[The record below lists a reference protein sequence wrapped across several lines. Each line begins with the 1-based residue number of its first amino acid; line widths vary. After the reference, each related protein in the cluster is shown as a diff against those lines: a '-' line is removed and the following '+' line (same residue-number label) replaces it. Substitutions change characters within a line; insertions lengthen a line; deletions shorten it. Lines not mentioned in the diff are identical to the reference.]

1 MQEAALE
8 CAPVTLR
15 SIRMNTRGGMAD
27 KHDVDFRAYVASD
40 FGAVADLWARVNREL
55 APAGMETLFEQ
66 YIATTIE
73 GELSRLLDIF
83 SQARRNAFW
92 VVELAGGSRR
102 IVGTFGI
109 ECHDGDTT
117 ELRRMYIDAG
127 WRGCGLAERMLRT
140 AEATARELGFSRMI
154 VSTAD
159 IQRAAFR
166 FYTKSEFKRVRSEI
180 AEVMT
185 VKQAGGSLLRH
196 YFEKVL

>member
-1 MQEAALE
+1 
-8 CAPVTLR
+8 
-15 SIRMNTRGGMAD
+15 MNTGRDMAD
-27 KHDVDFRAYVASD
+27 EHAFDFRPYTASD
-40 FGAVADLWARVNREL
+40 FEVVADLWTRVNREL

-83 SQARRNAFW
+83 SVARRNAFW
-92 VVELAGGSRR
+92 VVEPVDDSRR

-109 ECHDGDTT
+109 ECHNSDTT

-127 WRGCGLAERMLRT
+127 WRGRGLAQRMLRT
-140 AEATARELGFSRMI
+140 AEDMARELGFSRMI

-159 IQRAAFR
+159 VQRAALR
-166 FYTKSEFKRVRSEI
+166 FYTKSGFKRVRSEI
-180 AEVMT
+180 AETMT
-185 VKQAGGSLLRH
+185 VKQAGGGLLRH

>member
-1 MQEAALE
+1 
-8 CAPVTLR
+8 
-15 SIRMNTRGGMAD
+15 MNPKGDMGD
-27 KHDVDFRAYVASD
+27 KHNVNFRPFAASD
-40 FGAVADLWARVNREL
+40 FEAVADLWARINREL

-73 GELSRLLDIF
+73 GELSHLLDIF

-92 VVELAGGSRR
+92 VVELGGESRR

-109 ECHDGDTT
+109 ECHDRDTT
-117 ELRRMYIDAG
+117 ELRRMYIDSD

-140 AEATARELGFSRMI
+140 AEAMARELGFSRMI

-166 FYTKSEFKRVRSEI
+166 FYTKSGFKRVRGEI

-185 VKQAGGSLLRH
+185 IKQAGGGLLRH

>member
-1 MQEAALE
+1 
-8 CAPVTLR
+8 
-15 SIRMNTRGGMAD
+15 MNARGDMAD
-27 KHDVDFRAYVASD
+27 KHDVDFRPYVASD
-40 FGAVADLWARVNREL
+40 FEAVADLWARVNREL

-73 GELSRLLDIF
+73 GELSRLIDIF

-109 ECHDGDTT
+109 ECRDSDTT

-127 WRGCGLAERMLRT
+127 WRGCGLAERMLGT
-140 AEATARELGFSRMI
+140 AEAMARELGFSRMI

-166 FYTKSEFKRVRSEI
+166 FYTKSGFKRVRSEI

-185 VKQAGGSLLRH
+185 VKQAGGGLLRH
-196 YFEKVL
+196 YFEKVI